1 MADGSAVPFLPWL
14 SVFEVEKTMGG
25 AHSAGLVLKTAP
37 GIFEDVKV
45 DAAVT
50 RGTLFQSTA
59 R

>member
-1 MADGSAVPFLPWL
+1 M
-14 SVFEVEKTMGG
+14 EG
-25 AHSAGLVLKTAP
+25 AHSAGLAVETAR

-50 RGTLFQSTA
+50 RGILFQSTA